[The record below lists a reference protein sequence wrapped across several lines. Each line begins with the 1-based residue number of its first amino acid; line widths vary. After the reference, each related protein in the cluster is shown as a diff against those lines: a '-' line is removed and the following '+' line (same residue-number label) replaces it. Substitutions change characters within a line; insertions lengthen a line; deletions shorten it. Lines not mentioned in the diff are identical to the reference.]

1 MDVDIYKVLPACLGS
16 ISYPIHVR
24 RNELV
29 MVSPVYSLIVDFIIF
44 DECRTKV
51 LAVIQCLG
59 GDDAFVLTDHGN
71 LVPDIPSHQHLVRR
85 AHLLAFVLN
94 VPEIIFFTP
103 TCDAIICLSWCDK
116 RVLNGKDTDFLECT
130 PTLYTSKRTYDDNPK
145 TDNVRMLIFSAVM
158 RSIAYHE
165 VPAHSCWVHKRKN
178 EGEQEASESALQ
190 KYARLS

>member
-1 MDVDIYKVLPACLGS
+1 MALNRSLVGMNYNPVDMKPAFTLREALAVPFFERVSREIEGPVSATPARDALVVLQCKGIPSTDWTWRNWLPPLVLLERNPLLPAHIREAAFKNPSQTVREVMDVDIYKVLPACLGS

-85 AHLLAFVLN
+85 AHL
-94 VPEIIFFTP
+94 
-103 TCDAIICLSWCDK
+103 
-116 RVLNGKDTDFLECT
+116 
-130 PTLYTSKRTYDDNPK
+130 
-145 TDNVRMLIFSAVM
+145 
-158 RSIAYHE
+158 
-165 VPAHSCWVHKRKN
+165 
-178 EGEQEASESALQ
+178 
-190 KYARLS
+190 